1 MHPTETIDRDSLRD
15 DIPEFRPGDTVKV
28 HVRVVEGNRERVQV
42 FQGAVMRRQGG
53 GVQETFTVRKV
64 SFGVGV
70 ERTFPVH
77 SPTIAKIEVTT
88 LGDVRRAKLYYLR
101 ERHGK
106 AAKIKERRVP
116 RGKAAAAAATEIV
129 EEEILE
135 DEVVA
140 EELDEV
146 ELDEV
151 AGADA
156 AILEEAEG
164 DEPQPTWWT
173 WSTRPP
179 GTSPAMPTGLAQPP
193 RRKQTGSTTGGEA

>member
-77 SPTIAKIEVTT
+77 SPTIAKIEVVT

-106 AAKIKERRVP
+106 AAKIKERRVA
-116 RGKAAAAAATEIV
+116 RGGGKAAVAVADDVDVDEVDLDEDGDGV
-129 EEEILE
+129 EALDDLTLE
-135 DEVVA
+135 DVA
-140 EELDEV
+140 EVEDGDEA
-146 ELDEV
+146 D
-151 AGADA
+151 DA
-156 AILEEAEG
+156 AEEAS
-164 DEPQPTWWT
+164 DE
-173 WSTRPP
+173 
-179 GTSPAMPTGLAQPP
+179 
-193 RRKQTGSTTGGEA
+193 

>member
-15 DIPEFRPGDTVKV
+15 DIPDFRPGDTVKV

-101 ERHGK
+101 DRHGK
-106 AAKIKERRVP
+106 AAKIKERRIP
-116 RGKAAAAAATEIV
+116 RGKAAAAAV
-129 EEEILE
+129 VE
-135 DEVVA
+135 DEVESTDV
-140 EELDEV
+140 EELVEVDAVDATDDVDVDVVDEV
-146 ELDEV
+146 EADDTEVDEAV
-151 AGADA
+151 EEDADA
-156 AILEEAEG
+156 
-164 DEPQPTWWT
+164 
-173 WSTRPP
+173 
-179 GTSPAMPTGLAQPP
+179 
-193 RRKQTGSTTGGEA
+193 